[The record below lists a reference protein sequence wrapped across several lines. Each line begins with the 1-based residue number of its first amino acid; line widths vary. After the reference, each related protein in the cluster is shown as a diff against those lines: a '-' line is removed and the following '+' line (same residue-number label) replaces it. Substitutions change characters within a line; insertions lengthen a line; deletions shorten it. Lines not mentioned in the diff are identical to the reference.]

1 MLESVVATAVA
12 GVFGIAIAVAVLKAP
27 FVLEMFQG
35 MQDVPPFP
43 MRAAITGLVAAV
55 AIGALAG
62 FIPALVA
69 VRSNVI
75 DALRF

>member
-1 MLESVVATAVA
+1 MVVTAVA
-12 GVFGIAIAVAVLKAP
+12 GVIGIAIAIAVLRAP
-27 FVLEMFQG
+27 FVTDMFSG
-35 MQDVPPFP
+35 LQDIPPFP
-43 MRAAITGLVAAV
+43 VRAAVTGLVAAV

-62 FIPALVA
+62 FIPALMA

>member
-1 MLESVVATAVA
+1 
-12 GVFGIAIAVAVLKAP
+12 
-27 FVLEMFQG
+27 
-35 MQDVPPFP
+35 
-43 MRAAITGLVAAV
+43 MRAAVIGLVAAV

>member
-1 MLESVVATAVA
+1 M
-12 GVFGIAIAVAVLKAP
+12 
-27 FVLEMFQG
+27 EMFQG
-35 MQDVPPFP
+35 MQDIPPFP
-43 MRAAITGLVAAV
+43 VRAAVTGLVAAV

-62 FIPALVA
+62 FIPALTA